1 MTALTLQQQ
10 FLRKH
15 PKNLTRLISYLAFV
29 QRPLLQCG
37 MIKKLLRYKSSLL
50 YLLLIPFVNWLF
62 SWAPVFPLPDGGTWT
77 PFTIITG
84 LVLVFRDFSQREI
97 GNKVLILLVVGVA
110 LSFLLAPP
118 AIAIVSALAFAVS
131 EIVDWVV
138 YSVSKR
144 PLHQRVVI
152 SSLFSAPVDS
162 TLFLYGA
169 DIVVSGVLSGWSVL
183 ASVTS
188 KILGALLV
196 AYTIKRQQ
204 PILPRT

>member
-1 MTALTLQQQ
+1 M
-10 FLRKH
+10 
-15 PKNLTRLISYLAFV
+15 V
-29 QRPLLQCG
+29 
-37 MIKKLLRYKSSLL
+37 KKLLRYKSSLL

-62 SWAPVFPLPDGGTWT
+62 SWAPVLPLPDGGTWT

-110 LSFLLAPP
+110 LSFVLAPP
-118 AIAIVSALAFAVS
+118 TIAIVSALAFAVS

-138 YSVSKR
+138 YSVSRR

-169 DIVVSGVLSGWSVL
+169 DIVVPGVLSGWSIL

-196 AYTIKRQQ
+196 AYIIKKKNVAKA
-204 PILPRT
+204 